1 MTDPHPEPW
10 DDERAAALIRRCL
23 AELLDDSLCLP
34 KVEDDYLW
42 CELMLRELGDQDMLP
57 SNQEDARNL
66 IYAIGEEALALIRHM
81 GNPLRPSPI
90 RQLTLAVRCSA
101 QCLVRDCL
109 PPLLHQHP
117 EVQKRLIGIGD
128 TTREIEVAE
137 VRLIDRL
144 TPTEQKAKEPSP

>member
-10 DDERAAALIRRCL
+10 DNERAAAFLRTLL
-23 AELLDDSLCLP
+23 ADHLDSSL
-34 KVEDDYLW
+34 
-42 CELMLRELGDQDMLP
+42 
-57 SNQEDARNL
+57 
-66 IYAIGEEALALIRHM
+66 GEEWFAEAVVKMEFHNLASRLHSEDTDHLIKACVDEAIALIRHM
-81 GNPLRPSPI
+81 GNPIRPSPI

-128 TTREIEVAE
+128 TTREIEAAE

-144 TPTEQKAKEPSP
+144 TPTEQNAKEPSP